1 MNNISFEKDE
11 EQHFS
16 IEDIMS
22 YSNIEITHA
31 NDNKTPMKIVVFK
44 SVVWL
49 LIISLIAGLFFL

>member
-16 IEDIMS
+16 IEDIVS
-22 YSNIEITHA
+22 YSNIKITHA

-49 LIISLIAGLFFL
+49 LIISFIASLFFL

>member
-1 MNNISFEKDE
+1 MNNMSFERNE

-16 IEDIMS
+16 IEDIVS

-49 LIISLIAGLFFL
+49 LIISLIAGLFFI

>member
-1 MNNISFEKDE
+1 MNNISFEKNE